1 MTDNTTPAVQPVD
14 DSQPKAEPGLLLR
27 RAIVWIVALIMAI
40 VVGALILQVIVPAIW
55 PNNGRIP
62 LDALIPISFVNIPLL
77 PIMAIPLTIL
87 FMIWLDFIFR
97 TRIVND

>member
-1 MTDNTTPAVQPVD
+1 MTNKATPVVQPAVPEQPARD
-14 DSQPKAEPGLLLR
+14 TGLLIR
-27 RAIVWIVALIMAI
+27 RAVVWIVSLILAL